1 MVESKPRQL
10 TLRVDEPDP
19 SHVGRNIITLD
30 RKTKEELGVTSG
42 DIIEIQGTQRTAA
55 VIWPARLEDEGRG
68 IIRMDNLIRRNAGVG
83 LNDKVIVKKA
93 EFAEAKRVV
102 LAPIQEVRII
112 ASGYDRILKKNFIGR
127 PLNKGDQVLIS
138 VFGSGFIYQVID
150 TNPRGIVK
158 VTDFTQFVL
167 KEEPVKDGL
176 SGIPRISYEDIGGM
190 DGQVQK
196 VREMIELPMK
206 HPEIFRRLGIDP
218 PKGVLLYG
226 PPGTGKTLLAKAVA
240 NETQAH
246 FISISS
252 PSIMCVEGSTQ
263 ILTNPKGF
271 ESAEEMFSAALQG
284 GTLIN
289 DGKLKIVELKEPLSV
304 YSLNNDLKIEKGKVT
319 HLTKLRAKTYRVKT
333 GLGDEVV
340 VSSNQPFA
348 MLDSF
353 SNIMWKTASELRPG
367 DRIAIASA
375 LPEGRSH
382 EFGDYL
388 SGFPDATSIK
398 TQGGV
403 KKLSELPKDEKVLGV
418 KIDHREWSRAENFVS
433 LPQKTSPEL
442 MRILGSMYSEGNITE
457 DGLHFSNND
466 PVLLNEFAQ
475 LCKSVFGVE
484 PKVKNNRV
492 HCYSRTLRHFFSEVL
507 GSPVGRK
514 GNYSLPKWIFSLPKS
529 EIASFIRGFWEGD
542 GTTSKG
548 VGGYPT
554 IRIYSITRTVLE
566 QLSVLGKKLGLIAEI
581 KPWKTKLSD
590 MWTLTYVGNR
600 SREIFAEMIESNT
613 KKYSIVSKWYAGRK
627 KKGDDLSIPDISPLL
642 KKIKLE
648 KNLVY
653 GKSLPEG
660 PTERYIS
667 GRDPLTVR
675 KLQEIYSLFGS
686 NDKPLEILVGAE
698 LRWSKVTNVIQEGE
712 KELFDLTVEPFNNF
726 LAGHS
731 LMVLHNS
738 KFVGEAEERIREVF
752 KEAEK
757 NAPSII
763 FFDEI
768 DAIAPKRDEVVGEVE
783 RRVVAQI
790 LSAMDGMEARGQV
803 IVIGA
808 TNRINSIDEA
818 LRRPGRFDREMEIGV
833 PSKGGRLEIFHIHT
847 RGMPLAKV
855 DLDYFAGITHGFVGA
870 DIQALA
876 KEAAMKAL
884 RRYLPK
890 INLEEEIIPQE
901 VLEALEVT
909 KDDFTEALKD
919 VQPSA
924 LREIAIE
931 VPNVKWED
939 IGGLDALKAELKQAI
954 EWPLKHPEAFQKM
967 GIRPPKGVLLYGP
980 PGCGKTAIAKA
991 IATESEA
998 NFISIKGPQL
1008 ISMWVGESLPYDEE
1022 LLVFDGKKIFREKI
1036 GRIVEE
1042 KLDVQVVTFDSDGK
1056 SIFSKITG
1064 HIKHALNGK
1073 MLEVTTKTGRSIR
1086 VTDKHSLFTVSENGG
1101 IESIPTNNLVAD
1113 ESVIAVPSRIPN
1125 ISLNFN
1131 EINLFEQFRNENGYV
1146 LAGIKGNLQKA
1157 IDAYG
1162 LDKACSCL
1170 GVSKKYS
1177 SDIRGKD
1184 LAVSVR
1190 GFSNLIEQTGF
1201 EPDFSEVKIGIK
1213 GARSHLP
1220 VLLKIGNPLCRF
1232 LGVFVA
1238 EGDFNGEIVR
1248 ITSANEEIRADLQDI
1263 LQDLGLGYTLT
1274 DTNVV
1279 VNSCIFKR
1287 VLEKVF
1293 GLKTGAFNK
1302 NVPQFLFASSNG
1314 QVENFL
1320 RGYFSGDGSI
1330 SCTPRRCVIEAT
1342 TVSKELANSLL
1353 YLFLKVGI
1361 VAFTGTKPE
1370 WSGSTSYRVKIFGV
1384 DNFRKFLPI
1393 GFIDSKRNSKVSEY
1407 IMQKGWSRSNTIPIN
1422 PKISEILGLAF
1433 GSYPKN
1439 NSVNLNKLG
1448 QALAMVDFSRE
1459 KYSAFWKLIEADIY
1473 WDKVSSINEV
1483 DYKGFVYDVSVD
1495 PCQNFV
1501 AGFGGIFAHNSE
1513 KGIRKVFQRA
1523 RQVSPVIV
1531 FFDEID
1537 SIAARRGM
1545 STESGVNERVV
1556 NQLLTELDGIEEMK
1570 GVVFVAATNRPDLLD
1585 PALLRPGRVDKIIRV
1600 NAPDSIGRFSI
1611 LKIHSRNT
1619 GMAVDESLDGLVDDS
1634 SGFFGRE
1641 FDAIIR
1647 ESIKD
1652 ISHQKD
1658 LAALSSNPDY
1668 KKILDLLSKEK
1679 IIDKQELSFDER
1691 KVTVKSYQAAL
1702 PAILKEFFFESFAK
1716 NIFLNKVARQTEG
1729 YSGADLEGLIREA
1742 ALIALSESD
1751 FKAKDVKMEH
1761 FEAAMKKITPTISKE
1776 TIIAYEQFKDS
1787 VAQAFKPSYVR

>member
-1 MVESKPRQL
+1 MPEPKLRQL

-30 RKTKEELGVTSG
+30 RRTKDELGVTSG
-42 DIIEIQGTQRTAA
+42 DIIEIMGTQRTAA

-93 EFAEAKRVV
+93 EFGEAKRVV

-158 VTDFTQFVL
+158 ITDFTQFVL

-176 SGIPRISYEDIGGM
+176 TGIPRISYEDIGGM
-190 DGQVQK
+190 EGQVQK

-252 PSIMCVEGSTQ
+252 PSIMCVEGSTP
-263 ILTNPKGF
+263 ILTNPGGF
-271 ESAEEMFSAALQG
+271 ESAQEMFSTALQSG
-284 GTLIN
+284 NLIN

-304 YSLNNDLKIEKGKVT
+304 YSLSNELKIEKGKVT

-353 SNIMWKTASELRPG
+353 GAIAWKTASELRAG
-367 DRIAIASA
+367 DKIAIASA
-375 LPEGRSH
+375 LPEGKSH

-388 SGFPDATSIK
+388 SGFPDVTIIK
-398 TQGGV
+398 TPDGI
-403 KKLSELPKDEKVLGV
+403 KKLPELSKNEEVLGV
-418 KIDHREWSRAENFVS
+418 KIDNRKRSRAKNFVS

-457 DGLHFSNND
+457 DGLHFANND
-466 PVLLNEFAQ
+466 PVLLSEFAQ
-475 LCKSVFGVE
+475 LCKSVFGMD
-484 PKVKNNRV
+484 PKVKSNCV
-492 HCYSRTLRHFFSEVL
+492 HCYSRTLRHFFSGVL
-507 GSPVGRK
+507 GSPVGKK
-514 GNYSLPKWIFSLPKS
+514 GNYSLPAWIFSLPKS

-581 KPWKTKLSD
+581 KPWKTRLSD
-590 MWTLTYVGNR
+590 MWALTYVGNR

-613 KKYSIVSKWYAGRK
+613 KKYSIVRKWYAGRK

-642 KKIKLE
+642 KKIKSE
-648 KNLVY
+648 KNLIY
-653 GKSLPEG
+653 GKSLPEW

-675 KLQEIYSLFGS
+675 KLGEIYSLFGN
-686 NDKPLEILVGAE
+686 NDKPLEGLVNAQI
-698 LRWSKVTNVIQEGE
+698 RWVKITNVSLEGE
-712 KELFDLTVEPFNNF
+712 KELFDLAVEPFNNF

-818 LRRPGRFDREMEIGV
+818 LRRPGRFDREIEIGV
-833 PSKGGRLEIFHIHT
+833 PSKGGRLEIFQIHT
-847 RGMPLAKV
+847 RGMPLAKSV
-855 DLDYFAGITHGFVGA
+855 DLDNLAGITHGFVGA

-876 KEAAMKAL
+876 KESAMKAL

-890 INLEEEIIPQE
+890 INLEEETIPPE
-901 VLEALEVT
+901 VLETLEVI
-909 KDDFTEALKD
+909 KEDFSEALKD

-924 LREIAIE
+924 LREVAIE
-931 VPNVKWED
+931 VPNVKWAD
-939 IGGLDALKAELKQAI
+939 IGGLDELKKELMQAV
-954 EWPLKHPEAFQKM
+954 EWPLKRPEAFQKM

-1008 ISMWVGESLPYDEE
+1008 VSLWVGESLPYDEE
-1022 LLVFDGKKIFREKI
+1022 LLVFDGKKIYMEKI
-1036 GRIVEE
+1036 GKIVGE
-1042 KLDVQVVTFDSDGK
+1042 KLDLQVVTFDSDGRVL
-1056 SIFSKITG
+1056 FSAISG
-1064 HIKHALNGK
+1064 HIKHKLNGK
-1073 MLEVTTKTGRSIR
+1073 MLEVRTKTGRRIM
-1086 VTDKHSLFTVSENGG
+1086 VTDKHSLFSLVDNEIGAVSAEL
-1101 IESIPTNNLVAD
+1101 LVAGR
-1113 ESVIAVPSRIPN
+1113 SVIAIPSRLPN
-1125 ISLNFN
+1125 IDLGLGRISLFGHFGS
-1131 EINLFEQFRNENGYV
+1131 EEGYV
-1146 LAGIKGNLQKA
+1146 LSGMKNNLQRAVKEH
-1157 IDAYG
+1157 G
-1162 LDKACSCL
+1162 LEKVSQCL
-1170 GVSKKYS
+1170 GISRKYL
-1177 SDIRGKD
+1177 SDIKSNSKRNLTVSALGFSR
-1184 LAVSVR
+1184 LINETGFVPEFGSVR
-1190 GFSNLIEQTGF
+1190 
-1201 EPDFSEVKIGIK
+1201 IGVR
-1213 GARSHLP
+1213 GARTRLP
-1220 VLLKIGNPLCRF
+1220 VLLDVDEALCRF
-1232 LGVFVA
+1232 IGLFVA
-1238 EGDFNGEIVR
+1238 EGDFNRGNVR
-1248 ITSANEEIRADLQDI
+1248 ITNCNDEVRADAISTLQK
-1263 LQDLGLGYTLT
+1263 LGVSFTLT
-1274 DTNVV
+1274 DTVIFA
-1279 VNSCIFKR
+1279 NSYMLKH

-1293 GLKTGAFNK
+1293 GLQTGAFRKRAPGFLLGASNK
-1302 NVPQFLFASSNG
+1302 QCNAFLC
-1314 QVENFL
+1314 
-1320 RGYFSGDGSI
+1320 GYFSGDGCI
-1330 SCTPRRCVIEAT
+1330 SGSSHRFVIEAT
-1342 TVSKELANSLL
+1342 TVSKGLANDLL
-1353 YLFLKVGI
+1353 YLLLKIGI
-1361 VAFTGTKPE
+1361 VAFYGKKKE
-1370 WSGSTSYRVKIFGV
+1370 WNGSTSHRVKIFGV
-1384 DNFRKFLPI
+1384 DNFRKFSNA
-1393 GFIDSKRNSKVSEY
+1393 GFIDAKRNSA
-1407 IMQKGWSRSNTIPIN
+1407 IMKYVAEKSFSRSNVIPVN
-1422 PKISEILGLAF
+1422 EKISELLEWAF
-1433 GSYPKN
+1433 GSYAKN
-1439 NSVNLNKLG
+1439 NYVGVGKLREALQVVDLQRESYANL
-1448 QALAMVDFSRE
+1448 
-1459 KYSAFWKLIEADIY
+1459 WKLVESDIY
-1473 WDKVSSINEV
+1473 WDRVEEIREV
-1483 DYKGFVYDVSVD
+1483 AYSGFVYDISVE

-1513 KGIRKVFQRA
+1513 KGIRKVFARA
-1523 RQVSPVIV
+1523 RQVSPVVI

-1537 SIAARRGM
+1537 SIATRRGI
-1545 STESGVNERVV
+1545 SSDSGVNERMV
-1556 NQLLTELDGIEEMK
+1556 NQLLTELDGIEELK
-1570 GVVFVAATNRPDLLD
+1570 GVLFIAATNRPDLLD
-1585 PALLRPGRVDKIIRV
+1585 PALLRPGRVDKIIKV
-1600 NAPDSIGRFSI
+1600 NAPDENARLAI
-1611 LKIHSRNT
+1611 LKIHSKNVPISRD
-1619 GMAVDESLDGLVDDS
+1619 VSFQSLAGLT
-1634 SGFFGRE
+1634 
-1641 FDAIIR
+1641 
-1647 ESIKD
+1647 K
-1652 ISHQKD
+1652 
-1658 LAALSSNPDY
+1658 
-1668 KKILDLLSKEK
+1668 
-1679 IIDKQELSFDER
+1679 
-1691 KVTVKSYQAAL
+1691 
-1702 PAILKEFFFESFAK
+1702 
-1716 NIFLNKVARQTEG
+1716 G

-1742 ALIALSESD
+1742 ALIAMSESE
-1751 FKAKDVKMEH
+1751 FKAKEVKMH
-1761 FEAAMKKITPTISKE
+1761 NFEAAMKKITPTISKE
-1776 TIIAYEQFKDS
+1776 TVEAYDAFKDS
-1787 VAQAFKPSYVR
+1787 VGQAFRPSYVR